1 MYINSEIKAI
11 ASQELQN
18 EVSAE
23 LSQEDQ
29 PLKSILEQHGTRD
42 IRNNPTGN
50 QKDVEQIQ
58 VQKLRH

>member
-23 LSQEDQ
+23 LSQEDK

-42 IRNNPTGN
+42 IRNDSTGN
-50 QKDVEQIQ
+50 QKDVSQIQ